1 MSTIDKS
8 NLSNLE
14 GNQDIDYGDAN
25 INKIFNEL
33 DEETK
38 KKLLKDFPL
47 SNPDSKNIHVSVLKN
62 IADPEIQAVWK
73 VLSEEEQN
81 RLDQK
86 NIRDKY
92 LFLRSEAN
100 QMKKKQISAKTKLPS
115 SSSEEKYDLKGDE
128 EKARIAIIIP
138 FRDLEAEKKRT
149 KQLDTLVKYMSTYL
163 KGDEYKIFVVEQND
177 DGRKFN
183 RGQLLNIGFE
193 EAEKEGF
200 DNFIFH
206 DADLLPSDELKEY
219 YEYAPKDKPVH
230 IAAVW
235 DRYGGNQKYFGG
247 IVAFNKQMFNRI
259 NGYPNNFWGWGG
271 EDDELFNRTRKF
283 FNIMK
288 VQKGS
293 IRDLEEMNIEQKMEY
308 LRENDLKFMLK
319 REALAEHEKT
329 WKNNGLNTLKFRK
342 ISTSSCGEKC
352 EKISVE
358 LDNAG
363 NVAALQQ
370 GVPSGAIPEEILK
383 GEAIED
389 VEEEK
394 PKETKETPQK
404 RFDQLVNSFYNN
416 NPFATNHRWSQEL
429 EVKFGT
435 KGIKPLTRN
444 DYDNVIKK
452 LKSLGFR
459 TSDSDGLYS
468 LRVNC
473 E

>member
-8 NLSNLE
+8 NIPNLE
-14 GNQDIDYGDAN
+14 SSQENIDYGDPL
-25 INKIFNEL
+25 INDIYKGL
-33 DEETK
+33 DINTK
-38 KKLLKDFPL
+38 KKLLEDFPL
-47 SNPDSKNIHVSVLKN
+47 SNLDSKNIHVGILKN
-62 IADPEIQAVWK
+62 IANPEIQAVWK
-73 VLSEEEQN
+73 VLSEEQQD
-81 RLDQK
+81 RLDKK

-92 LFLRSEAN
+92 LFLRSEVN
-100 QMKKKQISAKTKLPS
+100 QIKKKQISAKNKTPS
-115 SSSEEKYDLKGDE
+115 SSSEEKYDLKEDK
-128 EKARIAIIIP
+128 EKARIALIIP

-149 KQLDTLVKYMSTYL
+149 KQLNTLVEYMSTYL

-200 DNFIFH
+200 ENFIFH

-235 DRYGGNQKYFGG
+235 SRYGGNQKYFGG

-293 IRDLEEMNIEQKMEY
+293 IRDLEELNLEEKLDY
-308 LRENDLKFMLK
+308 LRENDLKFMQK
-319 REALAEHEKT
+319 KEALAEHEST

-342 ISTSSCGEKC
+342 ISTSSCGNKC

-358 LDNAG
+358 LDNA
-363 NVAALQQ
+363 
-370 GVPSGAIPEEILK
+370 
-383 GEAIED
+383 
-389 VEEEK
+389 
-394 PKETKETPQK
+394 
-404 RFDQLVNSFYNN
+404 
-416 NPFATNHRWSQEL
+416 
-429 EVKFGT
+429 
-435 KGIKPLTRN
+435 
-444 DYDNVIKK
+444 
-452 LKSLGFR
+452 
-459 TSDSDGLYS
+459 
-468 LRVNC
+468 
-473 E
+473 